1 MMVSGTAEELLSGT
15 KDGEEEGVA
24 EDAVAGISSTCF
36 LILRRRDLRAAMS
49 SLPRTCQK
57 WKKVFSAAT
66 KTHQTRGH
74 VCSPAPQPT
83 PHMQISH
90 HECFFLTHS
99 NLC

>member
-15 KDGEEEGVA
+15 KDEEEEGAAEA

-57 WKKVFSAAT
+57 WKKVLSAAT

-74 VCSPAPQPT
+74 VCSPAPQPCP
-83 PHMQISH
+83 PHAD
-90 HECFFLTHS
+90 
-99 NLC
+99 